1 MIYLCIG
8 LCHGVS
14 LSQTLSFTIYIF
26 LRVTLGNSVLL
37 NLNAKIG
44 QCFDVKMNEITEE
57 RKILITGISGLVGSF
72 TARYFIKSGFQV
84 AGLKRENSDLS
95 LLQDIENQI
104 VWYEGDILDILS
116 LEKAIEKV
124 NYVVHAA
131 AIVSFAPKDRN
142 RMFKTNVEGT
152 INVVN
157 LCLEKNIK
165 KLCFVSSVAALGRKI
180 PSENQ
185 SNHIIKINEKAT
197 WEENEMNSNYAKTKY
212 LAEMEVWR
220 GQSEGLNCVIVNPSL
235 ILGESD
241 WNKSSTQ
248 LLKYVYDEHKFYP
261 EGNLNYVDVLDVA
274 ECIYKL
280 TISEI
285 SDERFILSAGEITY
299 KEFFEKVASRFN
311 KEAPPTLLGKSFTG
325 FVWRLESI
333 RSFFTGN
340 APLITKET
348 ALSSSHA
355 FEYSND
361 KVKKSLNFSFKDL
374 NESLDRICKS
384 LSRKNQESRKS

>member
-1 MIYLCIG
+1 
-8 LCHGVS
+8 
-14 LSQTLSFTIYIF
+14 
-26 LRVTLGNSVLL
+26 
-37 NLNAKIG
+37 
-44 QCFDVKMNEITEE
+44 MNEITEGK
-57 RKILITGISGLVGSF
+57 KILITGITGLVGSF
-72 TARYFIKSGFQV
+72 TARHFIKFGFQV
-84 AGLKRENSDLS
+84 SGLKRANSDL
-95 LLQDIENQI
+95 LLIQDIENQI
-104 VWYEGDILDILS
+104 VWYEGDVLDILG
-116 LEKAIEKV
+116 LEKAIDNV

-180 PSENQ
+180 PNENN
-185 SNHIIKINEKAT
+185 SNHVIKISEKAT

-220 GQSEGLNCVIVNPSL
+220 GQSEGLNSVIVNPSV
-235 ILGESD
+235 ILGEAD

-280 TISEI
+280 TTSDI

-299 KEFFEKVASRFN
+299 KEFFEKVAPRFN
-311 KEAPPTLLGKSFTG
+311 KKAPSTLLGKALTG
-325 FVWRLESI
+325 IVWRLESI

-348 ALSSSHA
+348 ALSSSHS

-374 NESLDRICKS
+374 DESLDRICKN
-384 LSRKNQESRKS
+384 LLK